1 MFKVHHSKPI
11 FYGLIVAATFAVGV
25 ARSWAADGV
34 LSKTS
39 AMEGSYCHLK
49 FPAIRSSTLVTNH
62 RRAPAPGMSWITMEL
77 ATTIHWAR
85 MRSRGRNT
93 TVFPTGR
100 LTTAGSRLIS

>member
-25 ARSWAADGV
+25 ARSGAADGV

-62 RRAPAPGMSWITMEL
+62 PQSKSAS
-77 ATTIHWAR
+77 
-85 MRSRGRNT
+85 
-93 TVFPTGR
+93 TGDVVDYYGACDHDPLGPDEVQR
-100 LTTAGSRLIS
+100 EKHDSIYDWEANYGG